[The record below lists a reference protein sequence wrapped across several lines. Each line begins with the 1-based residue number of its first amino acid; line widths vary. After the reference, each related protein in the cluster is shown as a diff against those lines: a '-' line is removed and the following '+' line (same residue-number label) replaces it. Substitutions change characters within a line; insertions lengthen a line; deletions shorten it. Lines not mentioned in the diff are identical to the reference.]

1 MEDKEL
7 NLDALE
13 ALLDESQDV
22 QQSEAQQEQKQ
33 EEQKEEAQ
41 PQNQPQEVVE
51 VQQESKE
58 KEEKEEE
65 LELDLVGD
73 IPPLEEALPPN
84 ELARAAEFIAK
95 QADAIYKQT
104 FGEDYDPLTAT
115 PQQREYYELLRENI
129 RKQVQKQ
136 YVLQERYKQLDQIAR
151 QLEAKEPN
159 INKIIDWVKTD
170 APVKLVREMQ
180 KASVIALNTGDYS
193 HFVRAWKRLRDAY
206 YAQHKP
212 PEPPRVEKA
221 GTQKPTQEVV
231 APRRE
236 EILSRLRSARG
247 NLSAIAE
254 ALPDDIL

>member
-7 NLDALE
+7 NLDALD
-13 ALLDESQDV
+13 ALLDEPQDV
-22 QQSEAQQEQKQ
+22 QQSEVEQEQKQ
-33 EEQKEEAQ
+33 EEQKQEAQ
-41 PQNQPQEVVE
+41 PQPQAQEVVE
-51 VQQESKE
+51 VQQEP
-58 KEEKEEE
+58 KEEEEE

-84 ELARAAEFIAK
+84 ELARTAEFIAK

-151 QLEAKEPN
+151 QLETKEPN
-159 INKIIDWVKTD
+159 INKIIDWVKSD

-231 APRRE
+231 VPRRE